1 MPDYSQKTVVTYGF
15 IALFIGIAVGIL
27 LTNALQLTLPNSGL
41 VPASKVPAFT
51 CYRYVGTE
59 VKDAFCDGQ
68 ANLHFYYEGDGKLL
82 QPDWYTSANSPE
94 CKPCY
99 SRN

>member
-1 MPDYSQKTVVTYGF
+1 MADYSRRTVMIFGS
-15 IALFIGIAVGIL
+15 IALVLGIIAGLFLAYNLNFGIPV
-27 LTNALQLTLPNSGL
+27 AGL
-41 VPASKVPAFT
+41 VPAPKTELA

-59 VKDAFCDGQ
+59 VKDAFCDSQ